1 MKLVTLICMMLFS
14 MTVYAKTF
22 TFIVP
27 QKIGGGTSIW
37 ASIVAK
43 ELEPHL
49 GKIKIK
55 HIPGARDI
63 PGFNK
68 FHNGLLK
75 DDHTVM
81 VSHGGNGVAFLIEN
95 VDYDYREYDSVG
107 LMNLNILAAKRNDIG
122 TRAKIRFAGGSGMA
136 PEGFAMALLLCG
148 QMDDIDGYITC
159 FRENVTWVRGMKGS
173 ERRLAFKRGELN
185 ATRENPAAYKKHVAR
200 NTEASMWFHHGLLQP
215 NGTHA
220 DDPNHTGFMLE
231 TLYEEIYG
239 EQPSG
244 RMYNAYKLI
253 KSFRDGIQKALWVRK
268 GNPNKQRL
276 IDALAKIQNSAKIEA
291 KVGKYNWLIGKDGD
305 NQIKTLLTLITHDSL
320 SDMVRFSNIALGLK
334 SKYKSNLVN

>member
-1 MKLVTLICMMLFS
+1 MMLFS
-14 MTVYAKTF
+14 VSVYAKTF

-68 FHNGLLK
+68 FHNGLLN
-75 DDHTVM
+75 DDYNVM

-95 VDYDYREYDSVG
+95 VDYDYREYASIG
-107 LMNLNILAAKRNDIG
+107 LMNLNILAAKRLDANG
-122 TRAKIRFAGGSGMA
+122 KIKFAGGSGMA
-136 PEGFAMALLLCG
+136 PEGFAMALLQCG
-148 QMDDIDGYITC
+148 PMDDIDGYITC
-159 FRENVTWVRGMKGS
+159 FKGNVTWVRGMKNS

-185 ATRENPAAYKKHVAR
+185 ATRENPAAYKKHVAT
-200 NTEASMWFHHGLLQP
+200 NSDATMWFHHGLLQP

-220 DDPNHTGFMLE
+220 DDPNHPGYMLE
-231 TLYEEIYG
+231 TLYAQTYG
-239 EQPSG
+239 EQPRG
-244 RMYNAYKLI
+244 RMYNAYKLL
-253 KSFRDGIQKALWVRK
+253 KSFRDGLQKALWVRK
-268 GNPNKQRL
+268 DNPNKQRL
-276 IDALAKIQNSAKIEA
+276 IDALYKIQDSAKIEA
-291 KVGKYNWLIGKDGD
+291 KVGKYNWLIGDEGD
-305 NQIKTLLTLITHDSL
+305 QQVKTLLSFITHDSL

-334 SKYKSNLVN
+334 SKFKHNLVD